1 MAENFVN
8 IIRDIRGSTND
19 PATDTSCIYG
29 DMKSMHEE
37 YKGFKQITDE
47 ERLKLE
53 NIEEEATKNSTDGFL
68 LSRENHTG
76 NMSIANVQDTPS
88 RMAMTIHEKNKLEA
102 INVDATKN
110 DTDAN
115 LRNRATHTGT
125 QSIDTITDTS
135 THVKMSVT
143 ERSKLS
149 EIATGATKNAT
160 DAELRSRSTHTGTQS
175 ADSIVD
181 GLVNAA
187 YTLQEKNKLSVLNT
201 TVPPAH
207 THDNTSIMS
216 LSYSKLTGVPETFYP
231 SEHLHS
237 MNEITTGNLDASRIN
252 QTNSM
257 QFVNSIEKEK
267 ITNAESMNN
276 KGTPFGYAPLDGN
289 GKINP
294 SYLDALNVIDVFTP
308 VNQEAMLLLTSAK
321 PGDIAYVQDSQNTY
335 MLVALPVHLQYNW
348 KQMNSG
354 SGVIT
359 FNGLNGV
366 VSVGTDEIPEGSA
379 NVYFTNERVDDR
391 VANLLA
397 PGANVSM
404 VYNDDT
410 TQIIISANETS
421 IEWSEIQNKPNT
433 KIDVNLS
440 GDISG
445 SGSVTL
451 SQLGNGTLNIA
462 NMTLE
467 SAGTAG
473 TYTKVTTNTKG
484 QVVAGTA
491 LSAGD
496 IPSLDASKITSG
508 IIDIDRLPASA
519 GSIPEYA
526 TLSEFPLVGDSGKV
540 YIALDTNKMYRW
552 SGSTYVSIA
561 GGVDSV
567 AGKTGVVSLAKG
579 DVGLANVDNTS
590 DIDKPISTDTQ
601 TALNTKVD
609 ITGDQTIAGVKT
621 FSSTVVGNITGNSG
635 TATKLQTARTINGVA
650 FDGTANIVVSDTTA
664 VNLTGNQTI
673 AGVKTF
679 SSNIVGN
686 ITGNAATATKL
697 ATARTINGVAFDGTS
712 NITVSDST
720 KLTKANPLIMGSI
733 TEQVYDLTGTAIN
746 PANGTIQYKT
756 VSSNTTF
763 TETLITGQSV
773 ILRLVNANSYTITF
787 PTITWVGAVAPT
799 LTANCAIVVWKEQS
813 TLYGA
818 FVGSFV

>member
-53 NIEEEATKNSTDGFL
+53 NIEEGATKNSTDSFL

-102 INVDATKN
+102 IIVDATKN

-135 THVKMSVT
+135 THVKMSVD

-149 EIATGATKNAT
+149 GIAIGATKNAT

-187 YTLQEKNKLSVLNT
+187 YTLQEKNKLSVLST
-201 TVPPAH
+201 TVPP
-207 THDNTSIMS
+207 
-216 LSYSKLTGVPETFYP
+216 K
-231 SEHLHS
+231 HLHS
-237 MNEITTGNLDASRIN
+237 MNEITTGNLDATRIN
-252 QTNSM
+252 QTNSL
-257 QFVNSIEKEK
+257 QFVNIIEKEK
-267 ITNAESMNN
+267 IANAESMNN

-294 SYLDALNVIDVFTP
+294 SYLGSLNVVDVFTP
-308 VNQEAMLLLTSAK
+308 INNEAMLLLTSAK

-335 MLVALPVHLQYNW
+335 MLVALPVHLQDNW

-410 TQIIISANETS
+410 NQIIISANDTS

-451 SQLGNGTLNIA
+451 SQLGNGTLNIH

-467 SAGTAG
+467 
-473 TYTKVTTNTKG
+473 
-484 QVVAGTA
+484 
-491 LSAGD
+491 
-496 IPSLDASKITSG
+496 SLDASKITSG
-508 IIDIDRLPASA
+508 IIDIDRLPAS
-519 GSIPEYA
+519 Y
-526 TLSEFPLVGDSGKV
+526 
-540 YIALDTNKMYRW
+540 
-552 SGSTYVSIA
+552 
-561 GGVDSV
+561 
-567 AGKTGVVSLAKG
+567 
-579 DVGLANVDNTS
+579 
-590 DIDKPISTDTQ
+590 
-601 TALNTKVD
+601 
-609 ITGDQTIAGVKT
+609 
-621 FSSTVVGNITGNSG
+621 
-635 TATKLQTARTINGVA
+635 
-650 FDGTANIVVSDTTA
+650 
-664 VNLTGNQTI
+664 
-673 AGVKTF
+673 
-679 SSNIVGN
+679 
-686 ITGNAATATKL
+686 
-697 ATARTINGVAFDGTS
+697 
-712 NITVSDST
+712 
-720 KLTKANPLIMGSI
+720 
-733 TEQVYDLTGTAIN
+733 
-746 PANGTIQYKT
+746 
-756 VSSNTTF
+756 
-763 TETLITGQSV
+763 
-773 ILRLVNANSYTITF
+773 
-787 PTITWVGAVAPT
+787 AVAM
-799 LTANCAIVVWKEQS
+799 AIVF
-813 TLYGA
+813 GN
-818 FVGSFV
+818 

>member
-8 IIRDIRGSTND
+8 IIRDIRGSTNN

-29 DMKSMHEE
+29 DMKSMHKE

-53 NIEEEATKNSTDGFL
+53 NIEEGATKNSTDSFL
-68 LSRENHTG
+68 LARENHTG

-102 INVDATKN
+102 INVNATVN

-115 LRNRATHTGT
+115 LRNRA
-125 QSIDTITDTS
+125 
-135 THVKMSVT
+135 
-143 ERSKLS
+143 
-149 EIATGATKNAT
+149 
-160 DAELRSRSTHTGTQS
+160 THTGTQS

-187 YTLQEKNKLSVLNT
+187 YTLQEKNKLSVLST

-207 THDNTSIMS
+207 THDNTSIIN
-216 LSYSKLTGVPETFYP
+216 LSYSKLTNVPETFYP

-308 VNQEAMLLLTSAK
+308 INQEAMFLLTSAK
-321 PGDIAYVQDSQNTY
+321 PGDIAYVQDSENTY
-335 MLVALPVHLQYNW
+335 MLVALPVHLQDNW

-359 FNGLNGV
+359 FNGLNGI

-397 PGANVSM
+397 PGTNVSI

-410 TQIIISANETS
+410 NQIIINANDTS
-421 IEWSEIQNKPNT
+421 VKWSEIQNKPNT

-440 GDISG
+440 GEISG

-451 SQLGNGTLNIA
+451 SQLGDGTLNIENITSDTYELRNSNIQWHIA
-462 NMTLE
+462 HDKTNPHNVTKDQVGLGNADNTPDSE
-467 SAGTAG
+467 KVVFSAGKLITPRDI
-473 TYTKVTTNTKG
+473 
-484 QVVAGTA
+484 
-491 LSAGD
+491 SISGD
-496 IPSLDASKITSG
+496 A
-508 IIDIDRLPASA
+508 
-519 GSIPEYA
+519 
-526 TLSEFPLVGDSGKV
+526 
-540 YIALDTNKMYRW
+540 
-552 SGSTYVSIA
+552 SGSTSFD
-561 GGVDSV
+561 GDS
-567 AGKTGVVSLAKG
+567 
-579 DVGLANVDNTS
+579 NVDIVITVADNSHKHT
-590 DIDKPISTDTQ
+590 IE
-601 TALNTKVD
+601 N
-609 ITGDQTIAGVKT
+609 ITGLPETNINRADKWLSAQNIARMVMQDGLLVKIRYNQDVDQDYELL
-621 FSSTVVGNITGNSG
+621 SYDNITGNLTNISHYIEG
-635 TATKLQTARTINGVA
+635 EYMGITNFEYA
-650 FDGTANIVVSDTTA
+650 DG
-664 VNLTGNQTI
+664 
-673 AGVKTF
+673 
-679 SSNIVGN
+679 
-686 ITGNAATATKL
+686 
-697 ATARTINGVAFDGTS
+697 
-712 NITVSDST
+712 
-720 KLTKANPLIMGSI
+720 
-733 TEQVYDLTGTAIN
+733 DL
-746 PANGTIQYKT
+746 
-756 VSSNTTF
+756 V
-763 TETLITGQSV
+763 SV
-773 ILRLVNANSYTITF
+773 I
-787 PTITWVGAVAPT
+787 
-799 LTANCAIVVWKEQS
+799 
-813 TLYGA
+813 
-818 FVGSFV
+818 FVGV

>member
-53 NIEEEATKNSTDGFL
+53 NIEEGATKNSTDGFL

-88 RMAMTIHEKNKLEA
+88 RMAMTIQEKNKLEA

-135 THVKMSVT
+135 THVKMSVD
-143 ERSKLS
+143 ERGKLYG
-149 EIATGATKNAT
+149 IATGATKNAT

-187 YTLQEKNKLSVLNT
+187 YTLQEKNKLSVLST

-207 THDNTSIMS
+207 THDNTSITN
-216 LSYSKLTGVPETFYP
+216 LSYSKLTNVPETFYP
-231 SEHLHS
+231 SKHLHS
-237 MNEITTGNLDASRIN
+237 MDEITTGNLDATRIN

-257 QFVNSIEKEK
+257 QFVNSVEKEK
-267 ITNAESMNN
+267 IAHAESMSN

-308 VNQEAMLLLTSAK
+308 INQEAMLLLTSAK
-321 PGDIAYVQDSQNTY
+321 PGDIAYVQDSQNAY
-335 MLVALPVHLQYNW
+335 MLVALPVHLTDNW

-366 VSVGTDEIPEGSA
+366 VNVGTDEIPEGSA
-379 NVYFTNERVDDR
+379 NIYFTNERVDDR
-391 VANLLA
+391 VANLLT
-397 PGANVSM
+397 PGENVSM

-410 TQIIISANETS
+410 NQIIISANDTS
-421 IEWSEIQNKPNT
+421 VEWSEIQNKPNT

-440 GDISG
+440 GEISG

-467 SAGTAG
+467 S
-473 TYTKVTTNTKG
+473 
-484 QVVAGTA
+484 
-491 LSAGD
+491 
-496 IPSLDASKITSG
+496 LDASKITSG
-508 IIDIDRLPASA
+508 IIDIDRLPVSA
-519 GSIPEYA
+519 GSILEYA
-526 TLSEFPLVGDSGKV
+526 TLSEFPLVGNSGKV

-552 SGSTYVSIA
+552 SSSAYVSIA
-561 GGVDSV
+561 GAVDSV
-567 AGKTGVVSLAKG
+567 AGKIGVVTLAKA
-579 DVGLANVDNTS
+579 DVGLVNVDNTS
-590 DIDKPISTDTQ
+590 DINKPISTATQ

-609 ITGDQTIAGVKT
+609 TTSDQTIAGVKT
-621 FSSTVVGNITGNSG
+621 FESSP
-635 TATKLQTARTINGVA
+635 
-650 FDGTANIVVSDTTA
+650 IVPTPTA
-664 VNLTGNQTI
+664 VNQAVN
-673 AGVKTF
+673 K
-679 SSNIVGN
+679 
-686 ITGNAATATKL
+686 
-697 ATARTINGVAFDGTS
+697 
-712 NITVSDST
+712 
-720 KLTKANPLIMGSI
+720 
-733 TEQVYDLTGTAIN
+733 
-746 PANGTIQYKT
+746 QY
-756 VSSNTTF
+756 VDNM
-763 TETLITGQSV
+763 V
-773 ILRLVNANSYTITF
+773 ISPY
-787 PTITWVGAVAPT
+787 AVAM
-799 LTANCAIVVWKEQS
+799 AIV
-813 TLYGA
+813 
-818 FVGSFV
+818 FGS

>member
-53 NIEEEATKNSTDGFL
+53 NIEEGATKNSSDAFL
-68 LSRENHTG
+68 LSRANHTG

-102 INVDATKN
+102 IPGNATAN

-135 THVKMSVT
+135 THVKMSVA
-143 ERSKLS
+143 ERSKLYG
-149 EIATGATKNAT
+149 IATGATKNAT

-187 YTLQEKNKLSVLNT
+187 YTLQEKNKLSVLST

-207 THDNTSIMS
+207 THDNTSITN
-216 LSYSKLTGVPETFYP
+216 LSYSKLTNVPETFYP

-237 MNEITTGNLDASRIN
+237 MNEITTGNLDATRIN

-308 VNQEAMLLLTSAK
+308 INNEAMLLLTSAK

-335 MLVALPVHLQYNW
+335 MLVALPVHLQDNW
-348 KQMNSG
+348 KKMNSG
-354 SGVIT
+354 SGVVT
-359 FNGLNGV
+359 LNGLNGV

-391 VANLLA
+391 VANLLT
-397 PGANVSM
+397 PGTNVSI

-410 TQIIISANETS
+410 NQIIISANDTS
-421 IEWSEIQNKPNT
+421 VEWSEIQNKPNT

-440 GDISG
+440 GEISG
-445 SGSVTL
+445 SGSVIL
-451 SQLGNGTLNIA
+451 SQLGNGALNIP

-467 SAGTAG
+467 SVGTAG
-473 TYTKVTTNTKG
+473 TYAKVTTNTKG

-491 LSAGD
+491 LSASD

-508 IIDIDRLPASA
+508 IIDVDRLPAYE
-519 GSIPEYA
+519 GSILEYA

-540 YIALDTNKMYRW
+540 YITLDTNKMYRW

-590 DIDKPISTDTQ
+590 DIDKPISTATQ

-609 ITGDQTIAGVKT
+609 ITT
-621 FSSTVVGNITGNSG
+621 
-635 TATKLQTARTINGVA
+635 
-650 FDGTANIVVSDTTA
+650 
-664 VNLTGNQTI
+664 NQT
-673 AGVKTF
+673 
-679 SSNIVGN
+679 
-686 ITGNAATATKL
+686 
-697 ATARTINGVAFDGTS
+697 
-712 NITVSDST
+712 
-720 KLTKANPLIMGSI
+720 
-733 TEQVYDLTGTAIN
+733 Y
-746 PANGTIQYKT
+746 
-756 VSSNTTF
+756 
-763 TETLITGQSV
+763 
-773 ILRLVNANSYTITF
+773 
-787 PTITWVGAVAPT
+787 AVAM
-799 LTANCAIVVWKEQS
+799 AIVF
-813 TLYGA
+813 GN
-818 FVGSFV
+818 

>member
-19 PATDTSCIYG
+19 PAKDTSCIYG
-29 DMKSMHEE
+29 DIKSMHKE

-53 NIEEEATKNSTDGFL
+53 NIEEGATKNSSDAFL
-68 LSRENHTG
+68 LSRANHTG

-102 INVDATKN
+102 INVNATVN

-135 THVKMSVT
+135 THVKMSVA

-149 EIATGATKNAT
+149 TIATGATKNAT

-175 ADSIVD
+175 ADTIVD

-187 YTLQEKNKLSVLNT
+187 YTLQEKNKLSVLST

-216 LSYSKLTGVPETFYP
+216 LSYSKLTNVPESFHP
-231 SEHLHS
+231 SKHLHS
-237 MNEITTGNLDASRIN
+237 IDEITTGNLDASRIN

-267 ITNAESMNN
+267 ITNAESMKN

-308 VNQEAMLLLTSAK
+308 INNEAMLLLTSAK

-335 MLVALPVHLQYNW
+335 MLVALPVHLQDNW

-410 TQIIISANETS
+410 NQIIISANDTS

-451 SQLGNGTLNIA
+451 SQLGNGTLNIE
-462 NMTLE
+462 N
-467 SAGTAG
+467 
-473 TYTKVTTNTKG
+473 
-484 QVVAGTA
+484 
-491 LSAGD
+491 
-496 IPSLDASKITSG
+496 ITSDTYELRNSN
-508 IIDIDRLPASA
+508 IQWH
-519 GSIPEYA
+519 
-526 TLSEFPLVGDSGKV
+526 
-540 YIALDTNKMYRW
+540 IAHDKTNPHNVTK
-552 SGSTYVSIA
+552 
-561 GGVDSV
+561 DQ
-567 AGKTGVVSLAKG
+567 
-579 DVGLANVDNTS
+579 VGLANVDNTS
-590 DIDKPISTDTQ
+590 DIDKPISIATQ
-601 TALNTKVD
+601 DALDLKVD
-609 ITGDQTIAGVKT
+609 DSEIA
-621 FSSTVVGNITGNSG
+621 S
-635 TATKLQTARTINGVA
+635 
-650 FDGTANIVVSDTTA
+650 
-664 VNLTGNQTI
+664 VNLLRADKYLAAQNVVNMSYNLNGKLEKVQYNNATDVDYEVLTY
-673 AGVKTF
+673 
-679 SSNIVGN
+679 NIDGKLS
-686 ITGNAATATKL
+686 NAAHYVGGVLQGNTVLSYSNGKL
-697 ATARTINGVAFDGTS
+697 
-712 NITVSDST
+712 VS
-720 KLTKANPLIMGSI
+720 AH
-733 TEQVYDLTGTAIN
+733 YTAI
-746 PANGTIQYKT
+746 
-756 VSSNTTF
+756 
-763 TETLITGQSV
+763 
-773 ILRLVNANSYTITF
+773 
-787 PTITWVGAVAPT
+787 
-799 LTANCAIVVWKEQS
+799 
-813 TLYGA
+813 
-818 FVGSFV
+818 

>member
-8 IIRDIRGSTND
+8 IIREIRGSTND

-29 DMKSMHEE
+29 DIKSMHKE

-47 ERLKLE
+47 ERFKLE
-53 NIEEEATKNSTDGFL
+53 NIEEGATKNSTDSFL

-102 INVDATKN
+102 IIVDATKN

-115 LRNRATHTGT
+115 LRNRSTHTGT

-135 THVKMSVT
+135 THVKMSVD
-143 ERSKLS
+143 ERGKLS
-149 EIATGATKNAT
+149 GIATGATKNAT

-187 YTLQEKNKLSVLNT
+187 YTLEEKNKLSVLST

-216 LSYSKLTGVPETFYP
+216 LSYSKLTNVPETFYP
-231 SEHLHS
+231 SKHLHS
-237 MNEITTGNLDASRIN
+237 MDEITTGNLDASRIN

-308 VNQEAMLLLTSAK
+308 INQEAMLLLTSAK
-321 PGDIAYVQDSQNTY
+321 PGDIAYIQDSQNTY
-335 MLVALPVHLQYNW
+335 MLVALPVHLQDNW

-354 SGVIT
+354 SGVVT

-366 VSVGTDEIPEGSA
+366 VNIGTDEIPEGSA

-397 PGANVSM
+397 PGANVSI

-410 TQIIISANETS
+410 NQIIISANDTS
-421 IEWSEIQNKPNT
+421 VEWSEIQNKPNT

-440 GDISG
+440 GEISG

-451 SQLGNGTLNIA
+451 SQLGNGTLNIENITSNTYELRNSNIQWHIA
-462 NMTLE
+462 YDKTNPHNVTKDQVGLGNADNTPDSE
-467 SAGTAG
+467 KVVFSAG
-473 TYTKVTTNTKG
+473 KLTTPRDI
-484 QVVAGTA
+484 
-491 LSAGD
+491 SISGD
-496 IPSLDASKITSG
+496 A
-508 IIDIDRLPASA
+508 
-519 GSIPEYA
+519 
-526 TLSEFPLVGDSGKV
+526 
-540 YIALDTNKMYRW
+540 
-552 SGSTYVSIA
+552 SGSTSFD
-561 GGVDSV
+561 GDS
-567 AGKTGVVSLAKG
+567 
-579 DVGLANVDNTS
+579 NVDIVITVADNSHKHT
-590 DIDKPISTDTQ
+590 IE
-601 TALNTKVD
+601 N
-609 ITGDQTIAGVKT
+609 ITGLPETNINRADKWLSAQNIARMVMQDGLLVKIRYNQDVDQDYELL
-621 FSSTVVGNITGNSG
+621 SYDNITGNLTNISHYIEG
-635 TATKLQTARTINGVA
+635 EYMGITNFEYA
-650 FDGTANIVVSDTTA
+650 DG
-664 VNLTGNQTI
+664 
-673 AGVKTF
+673 
-679 SSNIVGN
+679 
-686 ITGNAATATKL
+686 
-697 ATARTINGVAFDGTS
+697 
-712 NITVSDST
+712 
-720 KLTKANPLIMGSI
+720 
-733 TEQVYDLTGTAIN
+733 DL
-746 PANGTIQYKT
+746 
-756 VSSNTTF
+756 V
-763 TETLITGQSV
+763 SV
-773 ILRLVNANSYTITF
+773 I
-787 PTITWVGAVAPT
+787 
-799 LTANCAIVVWKEQS
+799 
-813 TLYGA
+813 
-818 FVGSFV
+818 FVGV

>member
-29 DMKSMHEE
+29 DIKSMHEE
-37 YKGFKQITDE
+37 YKGFNQITDE

-53 NIEEEATKNSTDGFL
+53 NIEEEATKNSSDAFL
-68 LSRENHTG
+68 LSRANHTG

-88 RMAMTIHEKNKLEA
+88 RMAMTINEKNKLEA
-102 INVDATKN
+102 IPQNATAN

-135 THVKMSVT
+135 THVKMNVS

-149 EIATGATKNAT
+149 EIATGATRNAT

-175 ADSIVD
+175 ADTIVD

-187 YTLQEKNKLSVLNT
+187 YTLEEKNKLSVLNT

-216 LSYSKLTGVPETFYP
+216 LSYSKLINVPETFYP
-231 SEHLHS
+231 SEHLHD
-237 MNEITTGNLDASRIN
+237 MDEITTGNLDATRIN
-252 QTNSM
+252 QTNSL
-257 QFVNSIEKEK
+257 QFVNNIEKEK
-267 ITNAESMNN
+267 IANAESMNN
-276 KGTPFGYAPLDGN
+276 KGVAFGYVPLDGN

-335 MLVALPVHLQYNW
+335 MLVALPVHLVNNW

-354 SGVIT
+354 HGVIT
-359 FNGLNGV
+359 FNGLSGI

-410 TQIIISANETS
+410 NQIIISANDTS
-421 IEWSEIQNKPNT
+421 VEWSEVQNKPNT
-433 KIDVNLS
+433 KIDVSLS

-462 NMTLE
+462 NMTLKNV
-467 SAGTAG
+467 GTAG

-579 DVGLANVDNTS
+579 DVGLPNVDNTS
-590 DIDKPISTDTQ
+590 DINKPISTATQ
-601 TALNTKVD
+601 TALNTKVGT
-609 ITGDQTIAGVKT
+609 TGNETIAGVKT
-621 FSSTVVGNITGNSG
+621 FSSTIAGSINGNSA
-635 TATKLQTARTINGVA
+635 TATKLETARTINGVA
-650 FDGTANIVVSDTTA
+650 FDGTANITVADSTKA
-664 VNLTGNQTI
+664 PLTG
-673 AGVKTF
+673 AGASGTWGISV
-679 SSNIVGN
+679 
-686 ITGNAATATKL
+686 TGNAATATSATKLATARTIGGVAFDGSADINLPGVNTAGNQNTTGNSATATKL
-697 ATARTINGVAFDGTS
+697 ATARAINGVSFDGS
-712 NITVSDST
+712 ADITVY
-720 KLTKANPLIMGSI
+720 P
-733 TEQVYDLTGTAIN
+733 
-746 PANGTIQYKT
+746 PAAT
-756 VSSNTTF
+756 
-763 TETLITGQSV
+763 QSV
-773 ILRLVNANSYTITF
+773 RG
-787 PTITWVGAVAPT
+787 GAKMHIDSGV
-799 LTANCAIVVWKEQS
+799 LYIV
-813 TLYGA
+813 TT
-818 FVGSFV
+818 

>member
-29 DMKSMHEE
+29 DIKSMHEE
-37 YKGFKQITDE
+37 YQGFNQITDE

-53 NIEEEATKNSTDGFL
+53 NIEEGATKNSSDNFL

-76 NMSIANVQDTPS
+76 NMSMTNVQDTPS
-88 RMAMTIHEKNKLEA
+88 RMAMTVHEKNKLEA
-102 INVDATKN
+102 IPQNATAN

-115 LRNRATHTGT
+115 LRNRDTHTGT

-135 THVKMSVT
+135 THVKMSVA

-149 EIATGATKNAT
+149 EIATGATRNAT

-175 ADSIVD
+175 ADTIVD

-187 YTLQEKNKLSVLNT
+187 YTLEEKNKLSVLNT

-216 LSYSKLTGVPETFYP
+216 LSYSKLINVPETFYP
-231 SEHLHS
+231 SKHLHS
-237 MNEITTGNLDASRIN
+237 MDDITIGNLDATRIN
-252 QTNSM
+252 QTDSL
-257 QFVNSIEKEK
+257 QFVNLLEKER
-267 ITNAESMNN
+267 IAHAESMNN
-276 KGTPFGYAPLDGN
+276 KGVAFGYVPLDGN

-294 SYLDALNVIDVFTP
+294 SYLDSLNVIDVFTP

-335 MLVALPVHLQYNW
+335 MLVGLPVHIQENW

-354 SGVIT
+354 FGVIT

-379 NVYFTNERVDDR
+379 NIYFTNERVDDR
-391 VANLLA
+391 VANILT
-397 PGANVSM
+397 PGANVSI
-404 VYNDDT
+404 VYDDDNN
-410 TQIIISANETS
+410 QIIISANDTS
-421 IEWSEIQNKPNT
+421 VEWSEIQNKPNT
-433 KIDVNLS
+433 KIDVSLS

-451 SQLGNGTLNIA
+451 SQLGNGALNIA
-462 NMTLE
+462 NMTLK
-467 SAGTAG
+467 SVGTSG

-484 QVVAGTA
+484 QVVSGTA

-526 TLSEFPLVGDSGKV
+526 TLSDFPLIGDSGKV

-552 SGSTYVSIA
+552 SGSTYVPVA

-567 AGKTGVVSLAKG
+567 AGKTGVVSLTKG

-590 DIDKPISTDTQ
+590 DINKPISTATQ
-601 TALNTKVD
+601 TSLNLKANAANAELTGVPTAPTAAVGTSTTQLATTAFVNAEIANNAPTK
-609 ITGDQTIAGVKT
+609 TGSGASGTWGI
-621 FSSTVVGNITGNSG
+621 SITGNSNTATSATKLTTARAING
-635 TATKLQTARTINGVA
+635 VSFDGTADITVADSTKVPLNGVGATGTWGISVSGDAATATKLQTARTINGVS
-650 FDGTANIVVSDTTA
+650 FDGTANITVYPPSATQTVVGGAKMHIASGVLYIVTT
-664 VNLTGNQTI
+664 
-673 AGVKTF
+673 
-679 SSNIVGN
+679 
-686 ITGNAATATKL
+686 
-697 ATARTINGVAFDGTS
+697 
-712 NITVSDST
+712 
-720 KLTKANPLIMGSI
+720 
-733 TEQVYDLTGTAIN
+733 
-746 PANGTIQYKT
+746 
-756 VSSNTTF
+756 
-763 TETLITGQSV
+763 
-773 ILRLVNANSYTITF
+773 
-787 PTITWVGAVAPT
+787 
-799 LTANCAIVVWKEQS
+799 
-813 TLYGA
+813 
-818 FVGSFV
+818 

>member
-37 YKGFKQITDE
+37 YKGFKQITEE

-53 NIEEEATKNSTDGFL
+53 NIEEGATKNSSDAFL

-115 LRNRATHTGT
+115 LRSRSTHTGT

-135 THVKMSVT
+135 THVKMSVA
-143 ERSKLS
+143 ERGKLS
-149 EIATGATKNAT
+149 TVDVGATKNAT

-187 YTLQEKNKLSVLNT
+187 YTLQEKNKLSVLST

-207 THDNTSIMS
+207 THGDASITN

-237 MNEITTGNLDASRIN
+237 MDEITTGNLDAARIN

-276 KGTPFGYAPLDGN
+276 KGVPFGYAPLDGN

-335 MLVALPVHLQYNW
+335 MLVALPVHLQDNW
-348 KQMNSG
+348 KQLNSG

-366 VSVGTDEIPEGSA
+366 VNIGTDEIPEGSA
-379 NVYFTNERVDDR
+379 NIYFTNERVDDR
-391 VANLLA
+391 VANLLT
-397 PGANVSM
+397 PGTNVSI

-410 TQIIISANETS
+410 NQIIISANDTQV
-421 IEWSEIQNKPNT
+421 EWSEIQNKPNT

-445 SGSVTL
+445 SGSVIL
-451 SQLGNGTLNIA
+451 SQLGDGTLNIE
-462 NMTLE
+462 NMTSDAYE
-467 SAGTAG
+467 PRNSNIQWHIAHDKTNPHNV
-473 TYTKVTTNTKG
+473 TKD
-484 QVVAGTA
+484 Q
-491 LSAGD
+491 
-496 IPSLDASKITSG
+496 
-508 IIDIDRLPASA
+508 
-519 GSIPEYA
+519 
-526 TLSEFPLVGDSGKV
+526 
-540 YIALDTNKMYRW
+540 
-552 SGSTYVSIA
+552 
-561 GGVDSV
+561 
-567 AGKTGVVSLAKG
+567 
-579 DVGLANVDNTS
+579 VGLGNVDNTA
-590 DIDKPISTDTQ
+590 DINKVVFSAGKLTTPRNISISGDASGSTSFDG
-601 TALNTKVD
+601 NSNID
-609 ITGDQTIAGVKT
+609 IEITIADNSHNHT
-621 FSSTVVGNITGNSG
+621 IANITGLSETNVNR
-635 TATKLQTARTINGVA
+635 ADKWLAAQNIARMVMQ
-650 FDGTANIVVSDTTA
+650 DGLLVKIRYNQDVDQDYELLSYDNVTG
-664 VNLTGNQTI
+664 NLTNI
-673 AGVKTF
+673 SHYIEGVYM
-679 SSNIVGN
+679 G
-686 ITGNAATATKL
+686 ITNFEYA
-697 ATARTINGVAFDGTS
+697 DG
-712 NITVSDST
+712 
-720 KLTKANPLIMGSI
+720 
-733 TEQVYDLTGTAIN
+733 DL
-746 PANGTIQYKT
+746 
-756 VSSNTTF
+756 V
-763 TETLITGQSV
+763 SV
-773 ILRLVNANSYTITF
+773 IFA
-787 PTITWVGAVAPT
+787 GA
-799 LTANCAIVVWKEQS
+799 
-813 TLYGA
+813 
-818 FVGSFV
+818 

>member
-53 NIEEEATKNSTDGFL
+53 NIEEKATKNSTDGFL
-68 LSRENHTG
+68 LARENHTG
-76 NMSIANVQDTPS
+76 NMSIANVQDTQS

-102 INVDATKN
+102 INVNATVN

-135 THVKMSVT
+135 THVKMSVS

-149 EIATGATKNAT
+149 GIAVGATKNAT

-187 YTLQEKNKLSVLNT
+187 YTLQEKNKLSVLST

-207 THDNTSIMS
+207 THDNTSIIN
-216 LSYSKLTGVPETFYP
+216 LSYSKLTNVPETFYP
-231 SEHLHS
+231 SKHLHS
-237 MNEITTGNLDASRIN
+237 MNEITTGNLDAARIN

-308 VNQEAMLLLTSAK
+308 INQEAMLLLTSAK
-321 PGDIAYVQDSQNTY
+321 PGDIAYVQDSKNTY
-335 MLVALPVHLQYNW
+335 MLVALPVHLQDNW

-354 SGVIT
+354 SGVIS

-366 VSVGTDEIPEGSA
+366 VNIGTDEIPEGSA
-379 NVYFTNERVDDR
+379 NIYFTNERVDDR
-391 VANLLA
+391 VANLLT
-397 PGANVSM
+397 PGTNVSI

-410 TQIIISANETS
+410 NQIIINANDTS
-421 IEWSEIQNKPNT
+421 VEWSEIQNKPSP

-440 GDISG
+440 GEISG

-451 SQLGNGTLNIA
+451 SQLGNGTLNIENITSDTYELRNSNIQWHIA
-462 NMTLE
+462 HDKTNPHNVTKDQVGLGNADNTPDSE
-467 SAGTAG
+467 KVVFSAGKLTAPRDI
-473 TYTKVTTNTKG
+473 
-484 QVVAGTA
+484 
-491 LSAGD
+491 SISGD
-496 IPSLDASKITSG
+496 A
-508 IIDIDRLPASA
+508 
-519 GSIPEYA
+519 
-526 TLSEFPLVGDSGKV
+526 
-540 YIALDTNKMYRW
+540 
-552 SGSTYVSIA
+552 SGSTSFD
-561 GGVDSV
+561 GDS
-567 AGKTGVVSLAKG
+567 
-579 DVGLANVDNTS
+579 NVDIVITVADNSHKHT
-590 DIDKPISTDTQ
+590 IE
-601 TALNTKVD
+601 N
-609 ITGDQTIAGVKT
+609 ITGLPETNINRADKWLSAQNIARMVMQDGLLVKIRYNQDVDQDYELL
-621 FSSTVVGNITGNSG
+621 SYDNITGNLTNISHYIEG
-635 TATKLQTARTINGVA
+635 EYMGITNFEYA
-650 FDGTANIVVSDTTA
+650 DG
-664 VNLTGNQTI
+664 
-673 AGVKTF
+673 
-679 SSNIVGN
+679 
-686 ITGNAATATKL
+686 
-697 ATARTINGVAFDGTS
+697 
-712 NITVSDST
+712 
-720 KLTKANPLIMGSI
+720 
-733 TEQVYDLTGTAIN
+733 DL
-746 PANGTIQYKT
+746 
-756 VSSNTTF
+756 V
-763 TETLITGQSV
+763 SV
-773 ILRLVNANSYTITF
+773 I
-787 PTITWVGAVAPT
+787 
-799 LTANCAIVVWKEQS
+799 
-813 TLYGA
+813 
-818 FVGSFV
+818 FVGV

>member
-53 NIEEEATKNSTDGFL
+53 NIEEKATKNSTDGFL
-68 LSRENHTG
+68 LARENHTG

-102 INVDATKN
+102 INVNATVN

-135 THVKMSVT
+135 THVKMSVS

-149 EIATGATKNAT
+149 GIAVGATKNAT

-187 YTLQEKNKLSVLNT
+187 YTLQEKNKLSVLST

-207 THDNTSIMS
+207 THDNTSIIN
-216 LSYSKLTGVPETFYP
+216 LSYSKLTNVPETFYP
-231 SEHLHS
+231 SKHLHS
-237 MNEITTGNLDASRIN
+237 IDEITTGNLDASRIN

-308 VNQEAMLLLTSAK
+308 INQEAMLLLTSAK
-321 PGDIAYVQDSQNTY
+321 PGDIAYVQDSKNTY
-335 MLVALPVHLQYNW
+335 MLVALPVHLQDNW

-354 SGVIT
+354 SGVIS

-366 VSVGTDEIPEGSA
+366 VNIGTDEIPEGSA
-379 NVYFTNERVDDR
+379 NIYFTNERVDDR
-391 VANLLA
+391 VANLLT
-397 PGANVSM
+397 PGTNVSI

-410 TQIIISANETS
+410 NQIIINANDTS
-421 IEWSEIQNKPNT
+421 VEWSEIQNKPSP

-440 GDISG
+440 GEISG

-451 SQLGNGTLNIA
+451 SQLGNGTLNIENITSDTYELRNSNIQWHIA
-462 NMTLE
+462 HDKTNPHNVTKDQVGLGNADNTPDSE
-467 SAGTAG
+467 KVVFSAGKLTAPRDI
-473 TYTKVTTNTKG
+473 
-484 QVVAGTA
+484 
-491 LSAGD
+491 SISGD
-496 IPSLDASKITSG
+496 A
-508 IIDIDRLPASA
+508 
-519 GSIPEYA
+519 
-526 TLSEFPLVGDSGKV
+526 
-540 YIALDTNKMYRW
+540 
-552 SGSTYVSIA
+552 SGSTSFD
-561 GGVDSV
+561 GDS
-567 AGKTGVVSLAKG
+567 
-579 DVGLANVDNTS
+579 NVDIVITVADNSHKHT
-590 DIDKPISTDTQ
+590 IE
-601 TALNTKVD
+601 N
-609 ITGDQTIAGVKT
+609 ITGLPETNINRADKWLSAQNIARMVMQDGLLVKIRYNQDVDQDYELL
-621 FSSTVVGNITGNSG
+621 SYDNITGNLTNISHYIEG
-635 TATKLQTARTINGVA
+635 EYMGITNFEYA
-650 FDGTANIVVSDTTA
+650 DG
-664 VNLTGNQTI
+664 
-673 AGVKTF
+673 
-679 SSNIVGN
+679 
-686 ITGNAATATKL
+686 
-697 ATARTINGVAFDGTS
+697 
-712 NITVSDST
+712 
-720 KLTKANPLIMGSI
+720 
-733 TEQVYDLTGTAIN
+733 DL
-746 PANGTIQYKT
+746 
-756 VSSNTTF
+756 V
-763 TETLITGQSV
+763 SV
-773 ILRLVNANSYTITF
+773 I
-787 PTITWVGAVAPT
+787 
-799 LTANCAIVVWKEQS
+799 
-813 TLYGA
+813 
-818 FVGSFV
+818 FVGV

>member
-1 MAENFVN
+1 
-8 IIRDIRGSTND
+8 
-19 PATDTSCIYG
+19 
-29 DMKSMHEE
+29 
-37 YKGFKQITDE
+37 
-47 ERLKLE
+47 
-53 NIEEEATKNSTDGFL
+53 
-68 LSRENHTG
+68 
-76 NMSIANVQDTPS
+76 
-88 RMAMTIHEKNKLEA
+88 
-102 INVDATKN
+102 
-110 DTDAN
+110 
-115 LRNRATHTGT
+115 
-125 QSIDTITDTS
+125 
-135 THVKMSVT
+135 
-143 ERSKLS
+143 
-149 EIATGATKNAT
+149 
-160 DAELRSRSTHTGTQS
+160 
-175 ADSIVD
+175 
-181 GLVNAA
+181 
-187 YTLQEKNKLSVLNT
+187 
-201 TVPPAH
+201 
-207 THDNTSIMS
+207 
-216 LSYSKLTGVPETFYP
+216 
-231 SEHLHS
+231 
-237 MNEITTGNLDASRIN
+237 MNEITTGNLDATRIN

-267 ITNAESMNN
+267 IAISETTDN

-294 SYLDALNVIDVFTP
+294 SYLDSLNVIDVFTP
-308 VNQEAMLLLTSAK
+308 INQESMLLLTSAK

-335 MLVALPVHLQYNW
+335 MLVALPVHLQDNW

-410 TQIIISANETS
+410 NQIIISANDTS

-451 SQLGNGTLNIA
+451 SQLGNGTLNIP

-467 SAGTAG
+467 SVGTAG
-473 TYTKVTTNTKG
+473 TYAKVTTNTKG
-484 QVVAGTA
+484 QVVAGTT

-561 GGVDSV
+561 GVVDSV

-590 DIDKPISTDTQ
+590 DINKPISTATQ
-601 TALNTKVD
+601 TALNTKAD
-609 ITGDQTIAGVKT
+609 
-621 FSSTVVGNITGNSG
+621 
-635 TATKLQTARTINGVA
+635 
-650 FDGTANIVVSDTTA
+650 
-664 VNLTGNQTI
+664 
-673 AGVKTF
+673 
-679 SSNIVGN
+679 
-686 ITGNAATATKL
+686 
-697 ATARTINGVAFDGTS
+697 
-712 NITVSDST
+712 
-720 KLTKANPLIMGSI
+720 
-733 TEQVYDLTGTAIN
+733 
-746 PANGTIQYKT
+746 
-756 VSSNTTF
+756 
-763 TETLITGQSV
+763 
-773 ILRLVNANSYTITF
+773 NSY
-787 PTITWVGAVAPT
+787 AVAM
-799 LTANCAIVVWKEQS
+799 AIV
-813 TLYGA
+813 
-818 FVGSFV
+818 FGS

>member
-29 DMKSMHEE
+29 DIKSMHKE
-37 YKGFKQITDE
+37 YKGFKQITDK
-47 ERLKLE
+47 ERLKLK
-53 NIEEEATKNSTDGFL
+53 NIEEGATKNSTD
-68 LSRENHTG
+68 
-76 NMSIANVQDTPS
+76 
-88 RMAMTIHEKNKLEA
+88 
-102 INVDATKN
+102 
-110 DTDAN
+110 AN
-115 LRNRATHTGT
+115 LRDRATHTGT

-135 THVKMSVT
+135 THVKMNVS

-149 EIATGATKNAT
+149 GIATGATKNAT

-187 YTLQEKNKLSVLNT
+187 YTLQEKNKLSILNT

-237 MNEITTGNLDASRIN
+237 MNEITTGNLDATRIN
-252 QTNSM
+252 QTNSL
-257 QFVNSIEKEK
+257 QFVNIIEKEK
-267 ITNAESMNN
+267 IAHAESMNN

-308 VNQEAMLLLTSAK
+308 INQEAMLLLTSAK
-321 PGDIAYVQDSQNTY
+321 PGDIAYIQDSQNTY
-335 MLVALPVHLQYNW
+335 MLVALPVHLQDNW

-397 PGANVSM
+397 PGANVSIA
-404 VYNDDT
+404 YNDDT
-410 TQIIISANETS
+410 NQIIISANDTDV
-421 IEWSEIQNKPNT
+421 EWSEIQNKPNT

-440 GDISG
+440 GAISG

-451 SQLGNGTLNIA
+451 SQLGNGTLNIP
-462 NMTLE
+462 NITLE
-467 SAGTAG
+467 SVGTAG
-473 TYTKVTTNTKG
+473 TYAKVTTNTKG

-508 IIDIDRLPASA
+508 IIDIDRLPAS
-519 GSIPEYA
+519 
-526 TLSEFPLVGDSGKV
+526 
-540 YIALDTNKMYRW
+540 
-552 SGSTYVSIA
+552 
-561 GGVDSV
+561 
-567 AGKTGVVSLAKG
+567 VVKL
-579 DVGLANVDNTS
+579 
-590 DIDKPISTDTQ
+590 
-601 TALNTKVD
+601 
-609 ITGDQTIAGVKT
+609 TGDQTIEDVKT
-621 FSSTVVGNITGNSG
+621 FTSSP
-635 TATKLQTARTINGVA
+635 
-650 FDGTANIVVSDTTA
+650 IVPTPT
-664 VNLTGNQTI
+664 TGNQAVNKQYVDNMVI
-673 AGVKTF
+673 
-679 SSNIVGN
+679 SP
-686 ITGNAATATKL
+686 
-697 ATARTINGVAFDGTS
+697 NGS
-712 NITVSDST
+712 
-720 KLTKANPLIMGSI
+720 
-733 TEQVYDLTGTAIN
+733 
-746 PANGTIQYKT
+746 
-756 VSSNTTF
+756 
-763 TETLITGQSV
+763 
-773 ILRLVNANSYTITF
+773 NSY
-787 PTITWVGAVAPT
+787 AVAM
-799 LTANCAIVVWKEQS
+799 AIV
-813 TLYGA
+813 
-818 FVGSFV
+818 FGS

>member
-8 IIRDIRGSTND
+8 IIREIRGSTND

-29 DMKSMHEE
+29 DIKSMHKE

-53 NIEEEATKNSTDGFL
+53 NIEEGATKNSTDAFL

-102 INVDATKN
+102 MIPD
-110 DTDAN
+110 
-115 LRNRATHTGT
+115 
-125 QSIDTITDTS
+125 
-135 THVKMSVT
+135 
-143 ERSKLS
+143 
-149 EIATGATKNAT
+149 ATKNAT
-160 DAELRSRSTHTGTQS
+160 DSELRNRSTHTGTQS

-187 YTLQEKNKLSVLNT
+187 YTLQEKNKLSVLST
-201 TVPPAH
+201 TVPPSH

-237 MNEITTGNLDASRIN
+237 MNEITTGNLDATRIN

-294 SYLDALNVIDVFTP
+294 SYLDSLNVIDVFTP
-308 VNQEAMLLLTSAK
+308 INNEAMLLLTSAK
-321 PGDIAYVQDSQNTY
+321 LGDIAYVQDSQNTY
-335 MLVALPVHLQYNW
+335 MLVALPVHLQGNW

-379 NVYFTNERVDDR
+379 NIYFTNERVDDR

-410 TQIIISANETS
+410 NQIIISANNTHV
-421 IEWSEIQNKPNT
+421 EWSEIQNKPNT

-462 NMTLE
+462 NMT
-467 SAGTAG
+467 
-473 TYTKVTTNTKG
+473 
-484 QVVAGTA
+484 
-491 LSAGD
+491 
-496 IPSLDASKITSG
+496 
-508 IIDIDRLPASA
+508 IDRLPTSA

-526 TLSEFPLVGDSGKV
+526 TLSEFPLVGDFGKV

-567 AGKTGVVSLAKG
+567 AGKTGVVYLAKG

-590 DIDKPISTDTQ
+590 DINKPISTATQ
-601 TALNTKVD
+601 TALNTK
-609 ITGDQTIAGVKT
+609 
-621 FSSTVVGNITGNSG
+621 
-635 TATKLQTARTINGVA
+635 
-650 FDGTANIVVSDTTA
+650 
-664 VNLTGNQTI
+664 
-673 AGVKTF
+673 
-679 SSNIVGN
+679 
-686 ITGNAATATKL
+686 
-697 ATARTINGVAFDGTS
+697 
-712 NITVSDST
+712 
-720 KLTKANPLIMGSI
+720 
-733 TEQVYDLTGTAIN
+733 
-746 PANGTIQYKT
+746 
-756 VSSNTTF
+756 
-763 TETLITGQSV
+763 
-773 ILRLVNANSYTITF
+773 
-787 PTITWVGAVAPT
+787 AVAM
-799 LTANCAIVVWKEQS
+799 AIV
-813 TLYGA
+813 
-818 FVGSFV
+818 FGS

>member
-29 DMKSMHEE
+29 DIKSMHEE
-37 YKGFKQITDE
+37 YKGFNQITDE

-53 NIEEEATKNSTDGFL
+53 NIEEGATKNSSDAFL

-76 NMSIANVQDTPS
+76 NISIANVQDTPL
-88 RMAMTIHEKNKLEA
+88 RMAMTINEKNKLEA
-102 INVDATKN
+102 IPQNATSN

-115 LRNRATHTGT
+115 LRDRATHTGT
-125 QSIDTITDTS
+125 QSIDTITDTI
-135 THVKMSVT
+135 THVKMSVA

-149 EIATGATKNAT
+149 GIATGATMNAT

-175 ADSIVD
+175 ADTIVD

-187 YTLQEKNKLSVLNT
+187 YTLQEKNKLSVLST

-207 THDNTSIMS
+207 THDNTSIMN
-216 LSYSKLTGVPETFYP
+216 LSYSKLTNVPESFYP

-237 MNEITTGNLDASRIN
+237 MDEITVGNLDATRIN
-252 QTNSM
+252 QTNSL
-257 QFVNSIEKEK
+257 QFVNNIERERLAISETTDK
-267 ITNAESMNN
+267 
-276 KGTPFGYAPLDGN
+276 KGVPFGYVPLDGN

-308 VNQEAMLLLTSAK
+308 VNQDAMLLLTSAK
-321 PGDIAYVQDSQNTY
+321 PGDIAYVQDSGNTY
-335 MLVALPVHLQYNW
+335 MLVALPVHLQGNW

-354 SGVIT
+354 HGVIT
-359 FNGLNGV
+359 FNGLSGI

-391 VANLLA
+391 VANLLT
-397 PGANVSM
+397 PGANVSIA
-404 VYNDDT
+404 YNDDT
-410 TQIIISANETS
+410 NQIVISANDTS
-421 IEWSEIQNKPNT
+421 VEWSEVQNKPNT

-451 SQLGNGTLNIA
+451 SQLVDGTLNIN

-467 SAGTAG
+467 SVGTAG
-473 TYTKVTTNTKG
+473 TYAKVTTNTKG

-508 IIDIDRLPASA
+508 VIDIDRLPASA

-526 TLSEFPLVGDSGKV
+526 TLSEFPLVGYSGKV

-590 DIDKPISTDTQ
+590 DINKPISTATQ
-601 TALNTKVD
+601 TSLNLKANAANAELTGVPTAPTAAVGTSTTQLATTAFVNAEIANNAPTK
-609 ITGDQTIAGVKT
+609 TGSGASGTWGI
-621 FSSTVVGNITGNSG
+621 SITGNSDS
-635 TATKLQTARTINGVA
+635 ATKLSTARTIGGVS
-650 FDGTANIVVSDTTA
+650 FDGTANIDLPG
-664 VNLTGNQTI
+664 VNTTGNQDT
-673 AGVKTF
+673 
-679 SSNIVGN
+679 
-686 ITGNAATATKL
+686 TGNAATVT
-697 ATARTINGVAFDGTS
+697 NGVYTNSSQALDADPLRIVDNTLYLYKGDGTS
-712 NITVSDST
+712 NSVAVASQKGSATVYGGAKFALS
-720 KLTKANPLIMGSI
+720 G
-733 TEQVYDLTGTAIN
+733 
-746 PANGTIQYKT
+746 
-756 VSSNTTF
+756 NT
-763 TETLITGQSV
+763 L
-773 ILRLVNANSYTITF
+773 TIT
-787 PTITWVGAVAPT
+787 TT
-799 LTANCAIVVWKEQS
+799 
-813 TLYGA
+813 
-818 FVGSFV
+818 

>member
-8 IIRDIRGSTND
+8 IIRDIRGSTNE

-29 DMKSMHEE
+29 DIKSMHKE

-53 NIEEEATKNSTDGFL
+53 NIEEGATKNSTDSFL
-68 LSRENHTG
+68 LARENHTG

-102 INVDATKN
+102 INVNATVN

-115 LRNRATHTGT
+115 LRNRA
-125 QSIDTITDTS
+125 
-135 THVKMSVT
+135 
-143 ERSKLS
+143 
-149 EIATGATKNAT
+149 
-160 DAELRSRSTHTGTQS
+160 THTGTQS

-187 YTLQEKNKLSVLNT
+187 YTLQEKNKLSVLST

-207 THDNTSIMS
+207 THDNTSITN
-216 LSYSKLTGVPETFYP
+216 LSYSKLTNVPETFYP
-231 SEHLHS
+231 SKHLHS
-237 MNEITTGNLDASRIN
+237 MDEITTGNLDASRIN

-335 MLVALPVHLQYNW
+335 MLVALPVHLQGNW
-348 KQMNSG
+348 KKMNSG
-354 SGVIT
+354 SGVIE

-366 VSVGTDEIPEGSA
+366 VNVGTDEIPEGSA

-391 VANLLA
+391 VANLLT
-397 PGANVSM
+397 PGTNVSI

-410 TQIIISANETS
+410 NQIIISANDTQV
-421 IEWSEIQNKPNT
+421 EWSEIQNKPNT

-440 GDISG
+440 GEISG

-451 SQLGNGTLNIA
+451 SQLGNGTLNIP

-467 SAGTAG
+467 SVGTAG
-473 TYTKVTTNTKG
+473 TYAKVTTNTKG

-491 LSAGD
+491 LSASD

-552 SGSTYVSIA
+552 SNSTYVSIA
-561 GGVDSV
+561 GAVDSV
-567 AGKTGVVSLAKG
+567 AGKTGVVTLAKA

-590 DIDKPISTDTQ
+590 DANKPIST
-601 TALNTKVD
+601 
-609 ITGDQTIAGVKT
+609 
-621 FSSTVVGNITGNSG
+621 
-635 TATKLQTARTINGVA
+635 ATKKYVDDEVTG
-650 FDGTANIVVSDTTA
+650 AN
-664 VNLTGNQTI
+664 N
-673 AGVKTF
+673 
-679 SSNIVGN
+679 
-686 ITGNAATATKL
+686 
-697 ATARTINGVAFDGTS
+697 
-712 NITVSDST
+712 
-720 KLTKANPLIMGSI
+720 
-733 TEQVYDLTGTAIN
+733 Y
-746 PANGTIQYKT
+746 
-756 VSSNTTF
+756 
-763 TETLITGQSV
+763 
-773 ILRLVNANSYTITF
+773 
-787 PTITWVGAVAPT
+787 AVAM
-799 LTANCAIVVWKEQS
+799 AIV
-813 TLYGA
+813 
-818 FVGSFV
+818 FGS

>member
-29 DMKSMHEE
+29 DMKSMHKE

-53 NIEEEATKNSTDGFL
+53 NIEEGATKNSTDGFL
-68 LSRENHTG
+68 LARENHTG

-125 QSIDTITDTS
+125 QS
-135 THVKMSVT
+135 
-143 ERSKLS
+143 
-149 EIATGATKNAT
+149 
-160 DAELRSRSTHTGTQS
+160 

-187 YTLQEKNKLSVLNT
+187 YTLKEKNKLSVLST

-237 MNEITTGNLDASRIN
+237 MNEITTGNLDATRIN

-257 QFVNSIEKEK
+257 QFVNIIEKEK
-267 ITNAESMNN
+267 IAHAESMNN

-294 SYLDALNVIDVFTP
+294 SYLDSLNVIDVFTP
-308 VNQEAMLLLTSAK
+308 INNEAMLLLTSAK

-335 MLVALPVHLQYNW
+335 MLVALPVHLQGNW

-354 SGVIT
+354 SGVMT

-391 VANLLA
+391 VANLLT
-397 PGANVSM
+397 PGANVSI

-410 TQIIISANETS
+410 NQIIISANDTS
-421 IEWSEIQNKPNT
+421 VEWSEIQNKPNT

-440 GDISG
+440 GEISG

-451 SQLGNGTLNIA
+451 SQLGNGTLNIP

-467 SAGTAG
+467 
-473 TYTKVTTNTKG
+473 
-484 QVVAGTA
+484 
-491 LSAGD
+491 
-496 IPSLDASKITSG
+496 SLDASKITSG

-526 TLSEFPLVGDSGKV
+526 TLSEFPLVGYSGKV

-590 DIDKPISTDTQ
+590 DIDKPISNATQ
-601 TALNTKVD
+601 NALNLKANDNNVVKLTS
-609 ITGDQTIAGVKT
+609 DQTIEDVKT
-621 FSSTVVGNITGNSG
+621 FTSSP
-635 TATKLQTARTINGVA
+635 
-650 FDGTANIVVSDTTA
+650 IVPTPTA
-664 VNLTGNQTI
+664 VNQAVN
-673 AGVKTF
+673 K
-679 SSNIVGN
+679 
-686 ITGNAATATKL
+686 
-697 ATARTINGVAFDGTS
+697 
-712 NITVSDST
+712 
-720 KLTKANPLIMGSI
+720 
-733 TEQVYDLTGTAIN
+733 
-746 PANGTIQYKT
+746 QY
-756 VSSNTTF
+756 VDD
-763 TETLITGQSV
+763 
-773 ILRLVNANSYTITF
+773 Y
-787 PTITWVGAVAPT
+787 AVAM
-799 LTANCAIVVWKEQS
+799 AIVFCS
-813 TLYGA
+813 
-818 FVGSFV
+818 